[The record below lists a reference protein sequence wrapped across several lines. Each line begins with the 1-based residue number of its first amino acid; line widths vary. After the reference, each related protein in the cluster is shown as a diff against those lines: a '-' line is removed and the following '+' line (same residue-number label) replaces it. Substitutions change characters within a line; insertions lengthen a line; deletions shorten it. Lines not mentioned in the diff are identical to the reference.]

1 MFSIGELSKRTKVK
15 VPTIRYYEEQG
26 LLNAPERTEGNQR
39 RYDAKGLERLSFIK
53 HARDLGF
60 SIEAISELIELQGHP
75 DRSCK
80 AANDIATSQLSN
92 VRAKINRLKALEKEL
107 LRISKGCD
115 GEGVTEDCYVLASLA
130 NHALCEQDHSLRS
143 D

>member
-130 NHALCEQDHSLRS
+130 NHDLCEQDHSLRS